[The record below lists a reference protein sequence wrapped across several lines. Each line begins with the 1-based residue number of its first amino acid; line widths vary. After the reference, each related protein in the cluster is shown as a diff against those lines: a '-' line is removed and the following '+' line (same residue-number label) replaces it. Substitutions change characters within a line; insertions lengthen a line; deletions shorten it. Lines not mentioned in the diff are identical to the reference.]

1 MQRRQVLSALGAVAM
16 ATLATGGSS
25 AQAARPAVIGLLDAG
40 ERLDWWNALRQQ
52 LREMGYVEGRDV
64 RYEPRY
70 AKGKLDALDA
80 LAKELVAL
88 KVAVIVTGGSAAAVA
103 ARRVTRTVPIV
114 SASGADP
121 VALGLAGTLAQPGG
135 NVTGLVS
142 LNADLM
148 AKRFELLRE
157 VVPGTSRMA
166 VLWHADNASSSASVR
181 DLSSAAAKAR
191 LPFRSFGIR
200 TSDEVTEAFAAM
212 ARDRV
217 DAVFIVNSPYIFGE
231 RRRVAELAIRQR
243 LPTMCGAAE
252 YVEAGGLLSYAASY
266 PALYRRAAVYVDR
279 ILKGARPADLP
290 IEQPSTFELVVNAK
304 TARAI
309 GLTIP
314 APIMARADR
323 VVD

>member
-1 MQRRQVLSALGAVAM
+1 MHRRQALLAIGAA
-16 ATLATGGSS
+16 AALAAGRPQ
-25 AQAARPAVIGLLDAG
+25 AQSRRKPVPIGLLDAG
-40 ERLDWWNALRQQ
+40 ERLDWWDAFRQQ
-52 LREMGYVEGRDV
+52 MRELGYVDGRDV
-64 RYEPRY
+64 RYEARY

-88 KVAVIVTGGSAAAVA
+88 NVAVVVTGGSAAAVA
-103 ARRVTRTVPIV
+103 ARKVTQTVPIV

-121 VALGLAGTLAQPGG
+121 VSLGLAGSLAQPGG

-148 AKRFELLRE
+148 AKRFELMRE
-157 VVPGTSRMA
+157 VVPATSRMA

-181 DLSSAAAKAR
+181 DLSAAAAKAR

-200 TSDEVTEAFAAM
+200 TADEVTEAFAAM
-212 ARDRV
+212 AREGI
-217 DAVFIVNSPYIFGE
+217 DAVFLVNSPYIFGE
-231 RRRVAELAIRQR
+231 RHRVADLANKHK

-252 YVEAGGLLSYAASY
+252 YVQAGGLVSYAASY

-309 GLTIP
+309 GLVVPVSIL
-314 APIMARADR
+314 ARADR
-323 VVD
+323 VID